1 MYKVDPS
8 SSWAQI
14 QIPVSSFFHLDV
26 QVPSAVA
33 PQQLLVQVIAHAHT
47 RHTFMRVCTYTQ

>member
-14 QIPVSSFFHLDV
+14 QIPESSFFHLDI
-26 QVPSAVA
+26 QVPGAVA
-33 PQQLLVQVIAHAHT
+33 PRQLLVQVMAHT
-47 RHTFMRVCTYTQ
+47 HTWHTFMRVCTYTP